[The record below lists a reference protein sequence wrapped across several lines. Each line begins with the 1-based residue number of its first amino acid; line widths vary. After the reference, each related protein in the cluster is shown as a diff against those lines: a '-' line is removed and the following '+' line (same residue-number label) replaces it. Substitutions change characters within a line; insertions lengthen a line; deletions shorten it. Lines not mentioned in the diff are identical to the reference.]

1 MVLAFSHPLP
11 TGFLFASVA
20 DELHFIQVVPCS
32 GRAMLNF
39 SGFEGALSAPCVGVA
54 NAAFFGCSA
63 CAMLNF
69 SGFEGALSAPCV
81 GVANAAF
88 FGFPEL
94 RFRWCL
100 AFSHPLPTSFIQLVP
115 CSGCAMLNFSGFEG
129 ALSAPCVGV
138 VNAAFFGFREL
149 GFRWCLAFSH
159 PLPTGFLFAS
169 VADELH
175 FIQVVPCSGRAM
187 LNFSGFEGALSA
199 PCVGVANAAF
209 FGFPELGFRCCLAFS
224 HPLPTSFIQL
234 VPCSLFSL
242 CHA

>member
-1 MVLAFSHPLP
+1 
-11 TGFLFASVA
+11 
-20 DELHFIQVVPCS
+20 
-32 GRAMLNF
+32 
-39 SGFEGALSAPCVGVA
+39 
-54 NAAFFGCSA
+54 
-63 CAMLNF
+63 MLNF

-88 FGFPEL
+88 FGF
-94 RFRWCL
+94 
-100 AFSHPLPTSFIQLVP
+100 
-115 CSGCAMLNFSGFEG
+115 
-129 ALSAPCVGV
+129 
-138 VNAAFFGFREL
+138 REL
-149 GFRWCLAFSH
+149 GFRSCLAFSH

-209 FGFPELGFRCCLAFS
+209 FGFPELGFRWCLAFS